1 METAVASRSWPAPPI
16 ERRDFASW
24 DAFFAYMED
33 YQQRTH
39 QTFSCRSATSV
50 KTRNQV
56 LASIA
61 GSGRPLPSPL
71 LPESFLDY
79 TRMLQ
84 CSHKLRGEAA
94 RAHTRWN
101 EEQSFECQAR
111 VNATLQLSEDG
122 NYRIRVTKTSLLHNH
137 PLGGATPV
145 SAMPPTTAGSV
156 VQSGA
161 SPKTQLAKRRRGGR
175 PRKYS
180 RPDEAEAK
188 STRKSSTDMTHLPT
202 MADVRAFLER
212 VKRVRSSQRDVLQ
225 SVEER
230 LATYVNEFAALEGN
244 AAKIFVDNEKVLSS
258 ITLQTKHM
266 RKVFEAFPEVLRV
279 DALPPSKEDASE
291 SSYGVFSLMAHDTLG
306 NWQYVQHAIVESDR
320 SETLR
325 AALDQFKAHNS
336 RHPRIRALIVP
347 SEDAPGLIE
356 ELRSSFP
363 SARVLYS
370 QFHVVR
376 ALHKAI
382 AEHGKDLTSWHRDR
396 LTGIAQLLV
405 YAPTSLVYGANIAL
419 MADVLGSKQHSFF
432 RYYVEMWDSCRDRW
446 TTFAREGVT
455 TFSMSENDGQF
466 APTWKE
472 IFAAVNEEMEL
483 DETVAAIRYYQTVV
497 ERAFIR
503 DLNTELN
510 NSSIAAIRSGSGG
523 EEYDAEMRL
532 LAATVSPAASSLVF
546 PQYRYAISRGA
557 YQFFE
562 PTRGSFFVSAMAHNE
577 IFCDDP
583 SKEFCVEA
591 ERGWQCSCAFMVN
604 HHLPCRHVFYVRRI
618 IRCSTLIPLENI
630 GPRWVLAKAKHF
642 FDDNSDEIGRD
653 MDPDHEYSNV
663 VPPPGA
669 WQKYVTA
676 QEVGK
681 RISQRMM
688 EMDPVEFD
696 RALRFYKLVESTLN
710 VRPFNL
716 NSAVVA
722 RLNGQT
728 GGFAAPAAR
737 KPNWV
742 EPDPTRTLAPRG
754 VVAGTTYAP
763 PNDPVAAAIAGR
775 NRQFAQLVNRPGNVS
790 QPETT
795 DVIDLQDESEDE
807 EKNDSGQQNESRREG
822 QAETS
827 ASTAKGGSADD
838 KQPTESHADMDTAPK
853 HEEQNEV
860 SADDLSE
867 EQAPANSSSPPAR
880 PHREPWEG
888 IDDPGVGH
896 EER

>member
-101 EEQSFECQAR
+101 EEQSFEGQAR

-266 RKVFEAFPEVLRV
+266 RKVFEAFPE
-279 DALPPSKEDASE
+279 
-291 SSYGVFSLMAHDTLG
+291 
-306 NWQYVQHAIVESDR
+306 YVQHAIVESDR